1 MPKKSRRGRK
11 KIRIDLE
18 SLKFLRGKGLSNV
31 EISKMYGCSVGTVAN
46 RTREFRLDG
55 ELRPKR
61 SGGAH
66 VKHLPKEDLSELSN
80 FMTQRE
86 MAERFGVCVTTIKRR
101 MEEYGLP
108 HDIQPVADRIL
119 TDVTALSF
127 NNTPEQIA
135 DLLNV
140 SENAV
145 RACCRKHSIRCKKNI
160 TTIVSKREARRN
172 AIVALLGQCNWS
184 KTEISYAFGIS
195 RERVRQII
203 SRTHMMESVD
213 MAHESEDHND

>member
-11 KIRIDLE
+11 KINIELE
-18 SLKFLRGKGLSNV
+18 NLRKLRDRGLSNV
-31 EISKMYGCSVGTVAN
+31 EISDIYGCSVGTIAN

-55 ELRPKR
+55 ELKARK

-66 VKHLPKEDLSELSN
+66 VNHLPKEDLTELSN
-80 FMTQRE
+80 FMTQSE
-86 MAERFGVCVTTIKRR
+86 MAKRFGVCVATVKRR

-108 HDIQPVADRIL
+108 HELQPLADRIR
-119 TDVTALSF
+119 TDVTSLSF

-145 RACCRKHSIRCKKNI
+145 RACCRKHSIRCKKNAS
-160 TTIVSKREARRN
+160 TIVSKNEARRN
-172 AIVALLGQCNWS
+172 AIVALVGQCNWS
-184 KTEISYAFGIS
+184 KTEVSYAFGIS

-203 SRTHMMESVD
+203 SRDHMKESSD
-213 MAHESEDHND
+213 IDHNSEDE

>member
-11 KIRIDLE
+11 KINIELE
-18 SLKFLRGKGLSNV
+18 NLRKLRDRGLSNV
-31 EISKMYGCSVGTVAN
+31 EISDIYGCSVGTIAN
-46 RTREFRLDG
+46 RAREFRLDG
-55 ELRPKR
+55 ELKALK

-66 VKHLPKEDLSELSN
+66 VKHLPKEDLLELSN

-86 MAERFGVCVTTIKRR
+86 MAKRFGVCVATIKRR

-108 HDIQPVADRIL
+108 HEIQPLADRIR
-119 TDVTALSF
+119 TDVTSLSF

-145 RACCRKHSIRCKKNI
+145 SACCRKHSIRCKKNAS
-160 TTIVSKREARRN
+160 TIVSKNEARRN
-172 AIVALLGQCNWS
+172 AIVALVGQCNWS
-184 KTEISYAFGIS
+184 KTEVSYAFGIS

-203 SRTHMMESVD
+203 SRDHMKESSD
-213 MAHESEDHND
+213 IDHNSEDE

>member
-11 KIRIDLE
+11 KINIELE
-18 SLKFLRGKGLSNV
+18 NLRKLRDRGLSNV
-31 EISKMYGCSVGTVAN
+31 EISDIYGCSVGTIAN

-55 ELRPKR
+55 DLTARK

-66 VKHLPKEDLSELSN
+66 VKHLPKEDLTELSN
-80 FMTQRE
+80 FMTQSE
-86 MAERFGVCVTTIKRR
+86 MAKRFGVCVATIKRR

-108 HDIQPVADRIL
+108 HEIQPLADRIRS
-119 TDVTALSF
+119 DVTALSF

-145 RACCRKHSIRCKKNI
+145 RACCRKHSIRCKKNAS
-160 TTIVSKREARRN
+160 TIVNKNEARRN
-172 AIVALLGQCNWS
+172 AIVALVGQCNWS
-184 KTEISYAFGIS
+184 KTEVSYAFGIS

-203 SRTHMMESVD
+203 SRDHMKESSD
-213 MAHESEDHND
+213 IDHNSEDE